1 MLPIENI
8 QVSDKYWKDPLK
20 FDPDRFSP
28 SNKVDSFTFLPF
40 TAGPRICI
48 GKKFFMMEAK
58 VMISKLFHTTQIYD
72 PFPEERVLEKL
83 VTMSAKP
90 KKGVFIGVVN

>member
-1 MLPIENI
+1 
-8 QVSDKYWKDPLK
+8 
-20 FDPDRFSP
+20 
-28 SNKVDSFTFLPF
+28 
-40 TAGPRICI
+40 
-48 GKKFFMMEAK
+48 MMEAK

-90 KKGVFIGVVN
+90 KKGVFIGVVNWKESSLKKQCALAEVIFEYTEFRTDDWCVS